1 MAVTL
6 ISRDHCSHSAPGPD
20 PPSQGMVV
28 SRNQPDQSVM
38 FAPVTQALVFTCAQ
52 IQKNGSWGDRQLYL
66 TSRELGFSYVDG
78 DALLDFIPLSEIDT
92 VSDSPDGGGIEQ
104 FYEGSFKGSVCF
116 TVVTQKDGVYHGKSF
131 EFRCNTG
138 MSSLHFACVQIFSTA
153 YAGSDSNVRLQSCHR
168 TRAGRLDRRHQI
180 GNQDGSLG
188 WRLVAVSPHVPDSF
202 AEVDRHNHVS
212 IPCHHGHHL
221 QLSV

>member
-168 TRAGRLDRRHQI
+168 TRAGRLDRRHQ
-180 GNQDGSLG
+180 NC
-188 WRLVAVSPHVPDSF
+188 
-202 AEVDRHNHVS
+202 N
-212 IPCHHGHHL
+212 
-221 QLSV
+221 